1 MQTDGGG
8 SLGLVQAALLVVV
21 AFVCLFVLLRDTTWS
36 TWLWSL
42 WGGSRTGSSSSR
54 TGSSSSSSSS
64 SAKEEAHN
72 NVSKKKE
79 TTTAD
84 DASSDGEEKDEPEGV
99 SAAAALDSG
108 MTGSSLQPTFVD
120 PSRQGMISG
129 AAARSSSSSAA
140 PSPVAPFPVAR
151 PPAPGLWTPAAAS
164 LFAGSATGAGTS
176 RQIGLTHSGH
186 AAAVAAAS
194 VADDG
199 VSAFSRF
206 QPTAYAH

>member
-42 WGGSRTGSSSSR
+42 WGGSRTGSSSS
-54 TGSSSSSSSS
+54 SS

-84 DASSDGEEKDEPEGV
+84 DASSSDGEEKDEPEKDEPEGV

-129 AAARSSSSSAA
+129 AAARSSSSSA